1 VTTPRFVALCGI
13 VFVVWWIV
21 AAFFVK
27 RTVERERWL
36 PRVLIAAAL
45 VILPR
50 TLTGRGGDVGL
61 DAGPHLEERLLMNR
75 AWLPAEPFDRFD
87 RIEVAPS
94 EPAAANGLLVAGRVI
109 YASAFPRTLE
119 RLVRRGVRTVVVE
132 TSELAKAEGALT
144 CCCLLVDGRE
154 VRGDDDGERPFG
166 MPTTGQNRNP

>member
-1 VTTPRFVALCGI
+1 MTTPRFVALGGI

-27 RTVERERWL
+27 RPVERERWL
-36 PRVLIAAAL
+36 PRMLIAAAL
-45 VILPR
+45 VILAR
-50 TLTGRGGDVGL
+50 TLTGRGGNVGL

-87 RIEVAPS
+87 RIEVDPS

-109 YASAFPRTLE
+109 YASE
-119 RLVRRGVRTVVVE
+119 RLARRGVRTVVVG
-132 TSELAKAEGALT
+132 TSDLPKAEGALT
-144 CCCLLVDGRE
+144 CCCLLLHERE

-166 MPTTGQNRNP
+166 APATGQNRNS